1 MPVFGLPCPS
11 LPYSPYEA
19 VPDMKKLLPLAL
31 FLAFASGQ
39 AIAAG
44 SNVTDTHTK
53 RVVKAERHASD
64 IEGADWVASYEAGP
78 LPVDYHAETACSLPL
93 NDPYVVQR
101 DADKG
106 LVFRKDQRDRR
117 VKQYTVAGAR
127 IRAIVRVKY
136 DMDVLD
142 RADLVFTDRPNENL
156 ILVHTTTENAGIF
169 TSSDVYPLAYRDG
182 KVIDKRHL
190 VSDPALTHMLTMG
203 VSLYREAAPA
213 SAHPRRKI
221 SG

>member
-1 MPVFGLPCPS
+1 
-11 LPYSPYEA
+11 
-19 VPDMKKLLPLAL
+19 MKKLLPLAL
-31 FLAFASGQ
+31 LLAFATGQ

-44 SNVTDTHTK
+44 SDVTDTHTK

-64 IEGADWVASYEAGP
+64 IEGVDWVASYEAGP
-78 LPVDYHAETACSLPL
+78 LSVDYHAETACSLPL
-93 NDPYVVQR
+93 NDPYVVQH

-106 LVFRKDQRDRR
+106 LVFLEDQRDRR

-127 IRAIVRVKY
+127 IRAIVHVEY

-142 RADLVFTDRPNENL
+142 RADLVFTDRPSENL

-169 TSSDVYPLAYRDG
+169 TSSEVYPLAYRGG

-190 VSDPALTHMLTMG
+190 VSDPALTQMVAMG
-203 VSLYREAAPA
+203 VSLYRDAASD
-213 SAHPRRKI
+213 SAHPRRKV